1 MSATPA
7 DPWTPIAVPKQASAK
22 EGTANIGA
30 AKLWYWDT
38 GGNGEVVVLNHPAA
52 QGADCWKYQQPVLAK
67 AGYRVI
73 GWSRRGT
80 HRSERGPE
88 GDTGTA
94 ASDLA
99 RLLDV
104 LKIDR
109 AHLVGSAEGGA
120 VVTHFALE
128 NPKRVRALILAGARL
143 GVAEEDYRG
152 MDKRVW
158 LPANHNTPVTFAD
171 IGPGYRG
178 ANAAGVKAWAEMAG
192 AAHPTASAV
201 TQPAGDQPLTW
212 ARLRTLDMPIM
223 LLTGDADHYSSA
235 AHNRLVAQYLPKR
248 ELAVIDEAGTSAY
261 WEQPDAFNAVLLDFL
276 RRNRGGRSLPPPPA
290 VPAKQPWNVP
300 SSSRAA
306 MPAIVSGPVK
316 VWEKVPVP
324 EQVPAKAGWADTRP
338 VPIWHWDTG
347 GDGEAIV
354 FCHPWSQSSECWAYQ
369 QPFFA
374 KKGYR
379 VIGWSQRGFF
389 KTEKG
394 PADDP
399 GSAADDLNKL
409 LDYLKVDKAHIVG
422 CAAGGCTAIAY
433 SIAHPERLHSVI
445 VSGSILLPSEPDYLL
460 FMANLGRGPAG
471 QTNVPVEFGEVGA
484 SYRAGNPEG
493 LATWQL
499 LEHLAHPNGWQT
511 GQPWGADRNW
521 KTFGAMTLPILLQTG
536 DTDMG
541 PSPALQRLFSNKFP
555 NWELRVIEEAGHA
568 AYWEQPDAFNASVLE
583 FISRHGRKRV

>member
-158 LPANHNTPVTFAD
+158 LP
-171 IGPGYRG
+171 
-178 ANAAGVKAWAEMAG
+178 
-192 AAHPTASAV
+192 PTTTRPSPSPISA
-201 TQPAGDQPLTW
+201 
-212 ARLRTLDMPIM
+212 
-223 LLTGDADHYSSA
+223 
-235 AHNRLVAQYLPKR
+235 
-248 ELAVIDEAGTSAY
+248 
-261 WEQPDAFNAVLLDFL
+261 
-276 RRNRGGRSLPPPPA
+276 
-290 VPAKQPWNVP
+290 
-300 SSSRAA
+300 
-306 MPAIVSGPVK
+306 PAIAAPMRPASRPGPR
-316 VWEKVPVP
+316 W
-324 EQVPAKAGWADTRP
+324 PARRT
-338 VPIWHWDTG
+338 
-347 GDGEAIV
+347 
-354 FCHPWSQSSECWAYQ
+354 
-369 QPFFA
+369 
-374 KKGYR
+374 
-379 VIGWSQRGFF
+379 
-389 KTEKG
+389 
-394 PADDP
+394 
-399 GSAADDLNKL
+399 
-409 LDYLKVDKAHIVG
+409 
-422 CAAGGCTAIAY
+422 
-433 SIAHPERLHSVI
+433 RLHP
-445 VSGSILLPSEPDYLL
+445 PS
-460 FMANLGRGPAG
+460 
-471 QTNVPVEFGEVGA
+471 
-484 SYRAGNPEG
+484 
-493 LATWQL
+493 
-499 LEHLAHPNGWQT
+499 
-511 GQPWGADRNW
+511 
-521 KTFGAMTLPILLQTG
+521 
-536 DTDMG
+536 
-541 PSPALQRLFSNKFP
+541 PSPARRRP
-555 NWELRVIEEAGHA
+555 TADMGAAADARHAHHA
-568 AYWEQPDAFNASVLE
+568 ADRRCRPLFERRA
-583 FISRHGRKRV
+583 